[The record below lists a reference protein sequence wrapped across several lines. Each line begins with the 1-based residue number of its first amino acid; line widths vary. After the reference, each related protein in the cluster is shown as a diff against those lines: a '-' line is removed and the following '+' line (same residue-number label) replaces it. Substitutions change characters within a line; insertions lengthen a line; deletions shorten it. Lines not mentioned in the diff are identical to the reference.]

1 MVDHVEPAPQEE
13 DQLSEEAVLNSLIEQ
28 GLNPVSHAAQLLRG
42 GNYDVA
48 TAFHDLQSCG
58 VNIDELVNETSFVV
72 AEAVRALPDTTSGN
86 EAPRFYRGLLTV
98 TRDQLVN
105 ALRNVITAS
114 KDKTV

>member
-1 MVDHVEPAPQEE
+1 MVDQVEDQQV
-13 DQLSEEAVLNSLIEQ
+13 DNQLSEEAVLNMLIEQ
-28 GLNPVSHAAQLLRG
+28 GLDPVSHAAQLLRG
-42 GNYDVA
+42 GNYEVA
-48 TAFHDLQSCG
+48 LVFHDLQSCG

-72 AEAVRALPDTTSGN
+72 AEAVRALPDTTTGN

-98 TRDQLVN
+98 TRDQLVT